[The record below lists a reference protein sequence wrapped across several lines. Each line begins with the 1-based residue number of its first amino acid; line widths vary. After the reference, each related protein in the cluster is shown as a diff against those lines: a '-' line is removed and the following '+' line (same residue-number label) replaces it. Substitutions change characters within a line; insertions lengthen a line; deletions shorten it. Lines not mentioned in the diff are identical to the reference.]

1 MAKKRFKGRYENLH
15 KIADFVRRE
24 ARSAGLD
31 EDAVYQVELAV
42 DEACTN
48 IIEHAYGGEGHG
60 SIECQIFTQ
69 NRALVIELRDQ
80 GRTFNP
86 NAVSEPNFNLPIEQV
101 QERGVGLFL
110 IRKLMDGVNFQFG
123 PRGNILTLIKNIPG
137 R

>member
-1 MAKKRFKGRYENLH
+1 MARKVFQGRYKNLQ

-24 ARSAGLD
+24 ARAAGLD

-48 IIEHAYGGEGHG
+48 IIEHGYGGEGKG
-60 SIECQIFTQ
+60 NIEFRIMKQ
-69 NRALVIELRDQ
+69 NHALLIEIRDN
-80 GRTFNP
+80 GRSFNP
-86 NAVSEPNFNLPIEQV
+86 GKVAEPNFNLPIEEV

-110 IRKLMDGVNFQFG
+110 IRKVMDSVHFEFG
-123 PRGNILTLIKNIPG
+123 PKGNTLTLVKNIPV